1 MKSIIQSGNPLVWLI
16 GKTCALAVA
25 MVAAGIAY
33 ATPTVTIDSVAQ
45 RWPWNNK
52 VDITYTVADGT
63 DMAKAATGER
73 PYYKIAFTATIDG
86 TEYPIDGSKDIIAKT
101 TAGTHTVTWTN
112 APSGVRASNCKMGAK
127 LYSTSA
133 YYMIVDLDTGHF
145 AFDGLE
151 GSDTPTATPTASNAR
166 YNTDLYKTDRLVLR
180 RVPRT
185 AAADATYASG
195 YPTGDN
201 GMNVQLKNTATNWVT
216 SSDYFIGVFDTT
228 ISQYVRLLS
237 PQNSNLDKRPVTD
250 TNKPDYIESR
260 VRYTILRNSHSAQD
274 ALGSDSSSDSFLER
288 LNALTGLPGFD
299 LPTEV
304 MSEIACR
311 AGYANCHYFYGSN
324 TGSSNYYW
332 LNQSDAQPVGGK
344 PANRWG
350 LYDVA
355 GNVYEICRDGD
366 SCTDPADMSDPW
378 TPAAEKSGSTDNHLF
393 RNGAAANDTNA
404 NSMSFYASRY
414 QFGPCV
420 GTYYGF
426 RVAFLATWGN

>member
-1 MKSIIQSGNPLVWLI
+1 MKSIIQSGNPLVRLI
-16 GKTCALAVA
+16 GKTCALAIA

-63 DMAKAATGER
+63 DMAKAATGEK

-101 TAGTHTVTWTN
+101 TTGTHTVTWTN

-133 YYMIVDLDTGHF
+133 YYMIVDLDTGNF

-151 GSDTPTATPTASNAR
+151 GSDTPTATPTTSNAR
-166 YNTDLYKTDRLVLR
+166 YNTDLYKTDWLVLR

-185 AAADATYASG
+185 AAADASYASG

-201 GMNVQLKNTATNWVT
+201 GMSAQLISTETNWIT
-216 SSDYFIGVFDTT
+216 SADYFIGVFDTT
-228 ISQYVRLLS
+228 IAQYVKIMS
-237 PQNSNLDKRPVTD
+237 PQNSSSDKRPVTNV
-250 TNKPDYIESR
+250 NKPAYIESD
-260 VRYTILRNSHSAQD
+260 VRYSTLRNGKSAQV
-274 ALGSDSSSDSFLER
+274 ALDSSSSGVSFLER
-288 LNALTGLPGFD
+288 LNAFTGLSGFD
-299 LPTEV
+299 LPTGV

-311 AGYANCHYFYGSN
+311 AGNASRHFFYGSDTAN
-324 TGSSNYYW
+324 SSYYW
-332 LNQSDAQPVGGK
+332 VNQSDSKPVGGK
-344 PANRWG
+344 LANVWG

-366 SCTDPADMSDPW
+366 SCTNPAALPDPL
-378 TPAAEKSGSTDNHLF
+378 TPAAEKSGSTDHLF
-393 RNGAAANDTNA
+393 RNGGAANDVTDGMA
-404 NSMSFYASRY
+404 FYASRY

>member
-1 MKSIIQSGNPLVWLI
+1 MKSIIQSGNPLVRLI
-16 GKTCALAVA
+16 GKTCALAVTI
-25 MVAAGIAY
+25 VAAGIAY

-63 DMAKAATGER
+63 DMAKAATGEK

-101 TAGTHTVTWTN
+101 TTGTHTVTWTN

-195 YPTGDN
+195 YPTGLSDTTKWYQKN
-201 GMNVQLKNTATNWVT
+201 NTATNWVT
-216 SSDYFIGVFDTT
+216 GIDYFIGVFELTYT
-228 ISQYVRLLS
+228 QYQKVMT
-237 PQNSNLDKRPVTD
+237 PQSVVTSM
-250 TNKPDYIESR
+250 KPKYGET
-260 VRYTILRNSHSAQD
+260 YATLRNSHAPRQK
-274 ALGSDSSSDSFLER
+274 LNSDSSSISFMER
-288 LNALTGLPGFD
+288 LNAITGLSDFD
-299 LPTEV
+299 LPTGV

-311 AGYANCHYFYGSN
+311 AGTSSNYCYFYGSN
-324 TGSSNYYW
+324 SSNANYFW
-332 LNQSDAQPVGGK
+332 NATNTHDVGGK
-344 PANRWG
+344 LPNRWG

-355 GNVYEICRDGD
+355 GNGYEMCRDGHGLDNMAD
-366 SCTDPADMSDPW
+366 SPDPW
-378 TPAAEKSGSTDNHLF
+378 TPAAEGSDGKHLC
-393 RNGAAANDTNA
+393 RNGGQAGDGIDSSSHQASANYFRSD
-404 NSMSFYASRY
+404 SEMGVVS
-414 QFGPCV
+414 
-420 GTYYGF
+420 F
-426 RVAFLATWGN
+426 RVSFAAQ